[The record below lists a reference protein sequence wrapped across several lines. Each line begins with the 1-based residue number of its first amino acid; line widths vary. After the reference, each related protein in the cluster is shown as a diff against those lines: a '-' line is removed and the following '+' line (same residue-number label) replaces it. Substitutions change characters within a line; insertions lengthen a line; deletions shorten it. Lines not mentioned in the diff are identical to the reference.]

1 MNISVAGRGIHSL
14 SWWVEQE
21 CWWTRRLL
29 QAWEEAYV
37 VKPRDTAWN
46 SNHWYV
52 CCNIVPTNL
61 LTYSSWYYCG
71 ILLVSV
77 KSFVE
82 LIRYIFTVPGV
93 KVFLSEKISQDPL
106 EKFFGCQRQRGAVN
120 DNPNV
125 QQFCYNTR
133 ALRTI
138 TSIRPDVKGN
148 CCGLKRAHTI
158 DWQKENVP
166 LPKRQKPR
174 KVVNSPVNLC

>member
-1 MNISVAGRGIHSL
+1 M
-14 SWWVEQE
+14 
-21 CWWTRRLL
+21 
-29 QAWEEAYV
+29 
-37 VKPRDTAWN
+37 
-46 SNHWYV
+46 
-52 CCNIVPTNL
+52 
-61 LTYSSWYYCG
+61 
-71 ILLVSV
+71 

-138 TSIRPDVKGN
+138 TSIRPDVKDN
-148 CCGLKRAHTI
+148 CRVLKRAHTI